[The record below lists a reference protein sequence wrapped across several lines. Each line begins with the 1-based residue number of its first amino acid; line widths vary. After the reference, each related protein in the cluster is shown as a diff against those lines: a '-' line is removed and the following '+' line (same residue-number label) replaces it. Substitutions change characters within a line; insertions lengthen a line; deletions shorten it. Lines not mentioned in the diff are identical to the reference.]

1 MYINFMRLQVIIE
14 VNDCALGLMGESQ
27 EEDRRLIADL
37 VLQQMETRCGLM
49 PQELM
54 VSIRDL
60 VPFVDQLAPTISP
73 MSLSL
78 SQLATTISPM
88 PLSLSQ
94 LCPTRPNV
102 DLPVLPHSS
111 PTHPLQS
118 LVRPPLLSVCQSF
131 LKHCIIIFNR
141 WNKITFCVYFST
153 CLKTLGSESGSR
165 PGSAMSSV
173 PSEGGGA
180 RSKEVIGGPF
190 AFLIQHDVVLFYQ
203 AIFASFLTDWLFI
216 CQPAAKAKGKP
227 ETGTL
232 RKEPKKE
239 EPKREPPKK
248 EEPRKRDVSPE
259 EKISRRKRHDSDE
272 GENHRILILCVLLFL
287 CNLVPIFFGAIS
299 VPIA

>member
-37 VLQQMETRCGLM
+37 VLQQMENRCGLM

-73 MSLSL
+73 MS
-78 SQLATTISPM
+78 
-88 PLSLSQ
+88 LSLSQ

-141 WNKITFCVYFST
+141 
-153 CLKTLGSESGSR
+153 
-165 PGSAMSSV
+165 
-173 PSEGGGA
+173 
-180 RSKEVIGGPF
+180 
-190 AFLIQHDVVLFYQ
+190 
-203 AIFASFLTDWLFI
+203 
-216 CQPAAKAKGKP
+216 
-227 ETGTL
+227 
-232 RKEPKKE
+232 
-239 EPKREPPKK
+239 
-248 EEPRKRDVSPE
+248 
-259 EKISRRKRHDSDE
+259 
-272 GENHRILILCVLLFL
+272 
-287 CNLVPIFFGAIS
+287 
-299 VPIA
+299 

>member
-1 MYINFMRLQVIIE
+1 MCINFMRLQVIIE

-88 PLSLSQ
+88 SLSLSQLAATIGPMPISLSQLATTISLMPLSLSQ

-111 PTHPLQS
+111 PTHPLQ
-118 LVRPPLLSVCQSF
+118 
-131 LKHCIIIFNR
+131 
-141 WNKITFCVYFST
+141 
-153 CLKTLGSESGSR
+153 
-165 PGSAMSSV
+165 
-173 PSEGGGA
+173 
-180 RSKEVIGGPF
+180 
-190 AFLIQHDVVLFYQ
+190 
-203 AIFASFLTDWLFI
+203 
-216 CQPAAKAKGKP
+216 
-227 ETGTL
+227 
-232 RKEPKKE
+232 
-239 EPKREPPKK
+239 
-248 EEPRKRDVSPE
+248 
-259 EKISRRKRHDSDE
+259 
-272 GENHRILILCVLLFL
+272 
-287 CNLVPIFFGAIS
+287 
-299 VPIA
+299 

>member
-1 MYINFMRLQVIIE
+1 MCINFMRLQVIIE

-37 VLQQMETRCGLM
+37 VLQQMEIRCGLM

-131 LKHCIIIFNR
+131 LKHCIMIFNQ

-180 RSKEVIGGPF
+180 RSKEVTGDPF

-203 AIFASFLTDWLFI
+203 AIFASFLTDWLLI

-272 GENHRILILCVLLFL
+272 GETHKILILCVLLFL

>member
-1 MYINFMRLQVIIE
+1 MRCILCFDSTCQILIVFALNVHFIFWIVSALNVHFLFWFHFLIVNFWPQTFTFFLKVSEIFGGLAICSLEAVVAKDGREVNFNSKTCICREVLYYRLTCFFPTMNINFMRLQVIIE

-88 PLSLSQ
+88 PLSLFQLAPTISPMPLSLSH

-111 PTHPLQS
+111 PTHPLQW
-118 LVRPPLLSVCQSF
+118 LVRPPVLSVCQSF

-141 WNKITFCVYFST
+141 WTK
-153 CLKTLGSESGSR
+153 LH
-165 PGSAMSSV
+165 SASIS
-173 PSEGGGA
+173 
-180 RSKEVIGGPF
+180 
-190 AFLIQHDVVLFYQ
+190 QHV
-203 AIFASFLTDWLFI
+203 
-216 CQPAAKAKGKP
+216 
-227 ETGTL
+227 
-232 RKEPKKE
+232 
-239 EPKREPPKK
+239 
-248 EEPRKRDVSPE
+248 
-259 EKISRRKRHDSDE
+259 
-272 GENHRILILCVLLFL
+272 
-287 CNLVPIFFGAIS
+287 
-299 VPIA
+299 

>member
-1 MYINFMRLQVIIE
+1 MRLQVIIE

-73 MSLSL
+73 MPLSL
-78 SQLATTISPM
+78 SQLATTISPMPLSLSQLAPTISPM

-118 LVRPPLLSVCQSF
+118 LVRPPVLSVRQSF
-131 LKHCIIIFNR
+131 LKHCI
-141 WNKITFCVYFST
+141 
-153 CLKTLGSESGSR
+153 
-165 PGSAMSSV
+165 
-173 PSEGGGA
+173 
-180 RSKEVIGGPF
+180 
-190 AFLIQHDVVLFYQ
+190 
-203 AIFASFLTDWLFI
+203 AS
-216 CQPAAKAKGKP
+216 
-227 ETGTL
+227 
-232 RKEPKKE
+232 
-239 EPKREPPKK
+239 
-248 EEPRKRDVSPE
+248 
-259 EKISRRKRHDSDE
+259 
-272 GENHRILILCVLLFL
+272 
-287 CNLVPIFFGAIS
+287 
-299 VPIA
+299 

>member
-94 LCPTRPNV
+94 LAPTISPMPLSLSQLCPTRPNV

-131 LKHCIIIFNR
+131 LKHCIIFNR
-141 WNKITFCVYFST
+141 
-153 CLKTLGSESGSR
+153 
-165 PGSAMSSV
+165 
-173 PSEGGGA
+173 
-180 RSKEVIGGPF
+180 
-190 AFLIQHDVVLFYQ
+190 
-203 AIFASFLTDWLFI
+203 
-216 CQPAAKAKGKP
+216 
-227 ETGTL
+227 
-232 RKEPKKE
+232 
-239 EPKREPPKK
+239 
-248 EEPRKRDVSPE
+248 
-259 EKISRRKRHDSDE
+259 
-272 GENHRILILCVLLFL
+272 
-287 CNLVPIFFGAIS
+287 
-299 VPIA
+299 

>member
-1 MYINFMRLQVIIE
+1 MRLQVIIE

-37 VLQQMETRCGLM
+37 VLQQMENRCGLM

-94 LCPTRPNV
+94 LAPTISPIPLSLSQLCPTRPNV

-131 LKHCIIIFNR
+131 LKHCIMIFN
-141 WNKITFCVYFST
+141 
-153 CLKTLGSESGSR
+153 
-165 PGSAMSSV
+165 
-173 PSEGGGA
+173 
-180 RSKEVIGGPF
+180 
-190 AFLIQHDVVLFYQ
+190 Q
-203 AIFASFLTDWLFI
+203 
-216 CQPAAKAKGKP
+216 
-227 ETGTL
+227 
-232 RKEPKKE
+232 
-239 EPKREPPKK
+239 
-248 EEPRKRDVSPE
+248 
-259 EKISRRKRHDSDE
+259 
-272 GENHRILILCVLLFL
+272 
-287 CNLVPIFFGAIS
+287 
-299 VPIA
+299 

>member
-1 MYINFMRLQVIIE
+1 MSFNMFCPTMCINFMRLQVIIE

-78 SQLATTISPM
+78 SQLAATIGPMPLSLSQLAPTISPI

-118 LVRPPLLSVCQSF
+118 LVRPPVLSVCQSL

-141 WNKITFCVYFST
+141 
-153 CLKTLGSESGSR
+153 
-165 PGSAMSSV
+165 
-173 PSEGGGA
+173 
-180 RSKEVIGGPF
+180 
-190 AFLIQHDVVLFYQ
+190 
-203 AIFASFLTDWLFI
+203 
-216 CQPAAKAKGKP
+216 
-227 ETGTL
+227 
-232 RKEPKKE
+232 
-239 EPKREPPKK
+239 
-248 EEPRKRDVSPE
+248 
-259 EKISRRKRHDSDE
+259 
-272 GENHRILILCVLLFL
+272 
-287 CNLVPIFFGAIS
+287 
-299 VPIA
+299 

>member
-1 MYINFMRLQVIIE
+1 
-14 VNDCALGLMGESQ
+14 
-27 EEDRRLIADL
+27 
-37 VLQQMETRCGLM
+37 
-49 PQELM
+49 
-54 VSIRDL
+54 
-60 VPFVDQLAPTISP
+60 
-73 MSLSL
+73 
-78 SQLATTISPM
+78 M

-94 LCPTRPNV
+94 LCTTRPNV

-118 LVRPPLLSVCQSF
+118 LVRPPVLSVCQF
-131 LKHCIIIFNR
+131 LLKHCIKIFNR
-141 WNKITFCVYFST
+141 RNKITFCVYFST

-180 RSKEVIGGPF
+180 RSKEVTGDPF
-190 AFLIQHDVVLFYQ
+190 AFLIQHDVVLLYQ
-203 AIFASFLTDWLFI
+203 AIFVSFSTYWLLF

-272 GENHRILILCVLLFL
+272 GETHKILILCVLLFL